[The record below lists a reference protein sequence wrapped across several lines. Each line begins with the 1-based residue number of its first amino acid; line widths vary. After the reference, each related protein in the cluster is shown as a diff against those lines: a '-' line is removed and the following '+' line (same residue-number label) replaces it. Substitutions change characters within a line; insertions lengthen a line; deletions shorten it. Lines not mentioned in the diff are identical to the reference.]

1 MAGNGWR
8 IPRALRKSGMSD
20 RISTK
25 EGTLISIVDVEVFMR
40 FSFRSV
46 VWQPYSNGK
55 RPPALTLNRP
65 CPDPRPLIPDPSYGI
80 LKANGNKH
88 NQQQGSSRNER
99 WG

>member
-1 MAGNGWR
+1 MAGNWWR

-65 CPDPRPLIPDPSYGI
+65 CAVGQHFGHAVGDFVGVVAHADDGVRAHLACV
-80 LKANGNKH
+80 LEH
-88 NQQQGSSRNER
+88 
-99 WG
+99 